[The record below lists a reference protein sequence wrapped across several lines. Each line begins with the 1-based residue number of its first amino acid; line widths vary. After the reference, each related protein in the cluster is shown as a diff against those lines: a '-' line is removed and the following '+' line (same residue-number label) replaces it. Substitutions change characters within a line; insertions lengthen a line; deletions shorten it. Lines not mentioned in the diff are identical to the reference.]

1 MSSTTSTPTGAGTP
15 PRYDVALLGHGIGP
29 SLTPAMHEREAA
41 ALALDYRYHVVD
53 LIDVPDADLG
63 AELARL
69 EERGFAAV
77 NVTHPFKQAVL
88 AHVDS
93 LSEAVEQIGAANLV
107 LLGRGRRTAHNTD
120 CTGFQAGLEAF
131 LGDRARGTVLQVGA
145 GGAGL
150 ATASSLVS
158 MGFERVVVHD
168 VRSDSAEQL
177 ARRFAPT
184 SQGRVVAGD
193 RPIEE
198 WLPEVQGVVHVTPIG
213 MKEHPGVAFDPYLLA
228 PDAWVAEV
236 VYRPLVTELVA
247 RARGRGLAVL
257 DGGMMAV
264 GQAVDSL
271 RLITGLEPDRDRMVA
286 HFRELVATAEQA
298 VASGEG

>member
-1 MSSTTSTPTGAGTP
+1 MTATASY
-15 PRYDVALLGHGIGP
+15 RVALLGHGIGP

-41 ALALDYRYHVVD
+41 ALGLAYEYEVVD
-53 LIDVPDADLG
+53 LIEVPGVDLG
-63 AELARL
+63 VELDKL
-69 EERGFAAV
+69 EDRGFTAA

-88 AHVDS
+88 HHVDH

-120 CTGFQAGLEAF
+120 CTGFRAGLEAF
-131 LGDRARGTVLQVGA
+131 LGPRRRGTVLQVGA

-158 MGFERVVVHD
+158 MDFERIVVHDLRPESAERLATRFAAAGGRRVVV
-168 VRSDSAEQL
+168 SGGALDS
-177 ARRFAPT
+177 
-184 SQGRVVAGD
+184 
-193 RPIEE
+193 
-198 WLPEVQGVVHVTPIG
+198 WLPRVDGVVHVTPVG
-213 MKEHPGVAFDPYLLA
+213 MKEHPGIALDPALLD

-236 VYRPLVTELVA
+236 VYRPLDTELVLRA
-247 RARGRGLAVL
+247 RARGLAVL

-264 GQAVDSL
+264 GQALDSL

-286 HFRELVATAEQA
+286 HFRELAAAAERSA
-298 VASGEG
+298 R